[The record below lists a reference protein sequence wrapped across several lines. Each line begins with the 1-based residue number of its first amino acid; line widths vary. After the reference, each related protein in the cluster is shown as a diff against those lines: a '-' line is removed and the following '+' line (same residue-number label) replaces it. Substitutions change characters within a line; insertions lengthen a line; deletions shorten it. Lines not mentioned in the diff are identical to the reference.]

1 MKLNIL
7 YFGLIIAA
15 SAFVS
20 SCGNKQQAPQG
31 AMPVEVTTYK
41 VTKENVSVTDKYPGL
56 VVPLQEVELRAE
68 VGGTITGIFFKD
80 GQRVSKGQKLYEIDR
95 TNYQAAY
102 QAAKAN
108 VQVAKANFEKARKD
122 AERFKTLA
130 AKDAVAGQ
138 KLDYALTDLSN
149 AESQL
154 ALAEANLTT
163 AEANLRRSQVVA
175 PFDGII
181 GISAV
186 KAGAYVS
193 PGVTLLNTVST
204 VDPITVDIAINQR
217 EISRFVE
224 LQKDQKQTIA
234 DSIFTLVVNG
244 NPYSMFGKVEIID
257 RAVNPNTGSITVRI
271 SFPNPKSELVAG
283 MNGTVYVKNKF
294 SEPMIVIPFKAVS
307 EQLGKFSVFVVGA
320 DNKVEQRLVELGS
333 SVGTKVIVL
342 SGLEEGEVIVQ
353 DGIMKLRQGSE
364 IIVK

>member
-1 MKLNIL
+1 MKSNTIYLS
-7 YFGLIIAA
+7 FFIAA
-15 SAFVS
+15 VTLIS

-31 AMPVEVTTYK
+31 SIPVEVTTYK
-41 VTKENVSVTDKYPGL
+41 VAKENVSITENYPGL

-68 VGGTITGIFFKD
+68 VGGTITAINFKD

-108 VQVAKANFEKARKD
+108 VQVAKANLDKSQKD

-130 AKDAVAGQ
+130 SKDAVAGQ

-149 AESQL
+149 AESQV
-154 ALAEANLTT
+154 ALAEANLST

-186 KAGAYVS
+186 KVGAFVS
-193 PGVTLLNTVST
+193 PGATLLNTVST

-217 EISRFVE
+217 EITRFVE
-224 LQKDQKQTIA
+224 LQKDQKQTVA
-234 DSIFTLVVNG
+234 DSIFTLVVND

-257 RAVNPNTGSITVRI
+257 RAVNPTTGAITVRI
-271 SFPNPKSELVAG
+271 SFPNPKSELIAG

-294 SEPMIVIPFKAVS
+294 SDPKIVIPFKAVS

-320 DNKVEQRLVELGS
+320 DNKVEQRLVELGPS
-333 SVGTKVIVL
+333 IGAKVIVL
-342 SGLEEGEVIVQ
+342 SGLEDGEVIVQ